1 MNSRR
6 LRSSMRLPPQGAT
19 VIIRPPAAVLAQSV
33 CRTSSLPTEVSTVF
47 GANLNSESRPVPP
60 ELHATRL
67 RCNPNLGILK
77 DGRERSAAAVRE
89 RIHPALAIVRDQPP
103 NGHGLHSVCG
113 AADSAV
119 GSGSRDTGTHDRILR
134 AERSRQFFHDLPG
147 CIRSHV
153 ITASRSFLAAFQ
165 AH

>member
-47 GANLNSESRPVPP
+47 EADLNSESRPVPP

-67 RCNPNLGILK
+67 CCNPNLGILK
-77 DGRERSAAAVRE
+77 DGRERCTAAGRE
-89 RIHPALAIVRDQPP
+89 RIRPALAIMRDEPP
-103 NGHGLHSVCG
+103 NGHGLHRVCG
-113 AADSAV
+113 DADRAV
-119 GSGSRDTGTHDRILR
+119 VSGSRDTKQNYAS
-134 AERSRQFFHDLPG
+134 AERGRQFFHDQFG

-153 ITASRSFLAAFQ
+153 ITAGR
-165 AH
+165 